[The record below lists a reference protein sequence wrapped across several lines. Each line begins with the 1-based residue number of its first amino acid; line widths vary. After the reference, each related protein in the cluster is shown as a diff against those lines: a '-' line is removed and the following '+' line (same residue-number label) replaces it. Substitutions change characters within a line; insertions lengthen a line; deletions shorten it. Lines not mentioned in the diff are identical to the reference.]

1 MRVDLAE
8 KCFQEFSVR
17 MVYIRCFGDLSVSSG
32 ELVCIID
39 PIHPAGVDAIAAS
52 GHAIIQGEG
61 WREDPRLAETSV
73 IVIRTSPL
81 GPDIFGAMPKLKA
94 IVKHGAGVDNI
105 AIPAASSQGVMVAN
119 TPGGNNSTAVAEG
132 AVALM
137 LGLLRQVREM
147 DALVREGRWSE
158 RWGIRLGDLT
168 GAKVGLI
175 GFGRIARH
183 VATICGAGFG
193 AEVAAY
199 DPMVPDDDI
208 RAAGVEPMPLSEILR
223 RDVISIHTPLTE
235 GTRSLIGAPELA
247 QMHGK
252 AIIVNCS
259 RGGIIDEAALVAAL
273 EARSI
278 GGAGIDVFEDEPPS
292 PEHPLFKL
300 PNALL
305 SPHVAGVTEAGMKD
319 MALHCARVIDVVHR
333 GDTPATLLNG
343 TALA

>member
-1 MRVDLAE
+1 MT
-8 KCFQEFSVR
+8 
-17 MVYIRCFGDLSVSSG
+17 SG
-32 ELVCIID
+32 EVVCIID
-39 PIHPAGVDAIAAS
+39 PIHPAGVEAIAAS
-52 GHAIIQGEG
+52 GHTIIQGEG
-61 WREDPRLAETSV
+61 WRNDPRLPQTSV

-81 GPDIFGAMPKLKA
+81 GPDIFGPMESLKA

-105 AIPAASSQGVMVAN
+105 AIPEASAQGVMVAN

-137 LGLLRQVREM
+137 LGLLRQVRDM
-147 DALVREGRWSE
+147 DALVREARWDE

-183 VATICGAGFG
+183 VARICGAGFG

-199 DPMVPDDDI
+199 DPMLADEDI
-208 RAAGVEPMPLSEILR
+208 RAAGVEPMSLDRILT

-235 GTRSLIGAPELA
+235 GTRNLVGAAELA
-247 QMHGK
+247 QMHSK

-259 RGGIIDEAALVAAL
+259 RGGIIDETALVAAL
-273 EARSI
+273 EAGAI
-278 GGAGIDVFEDEPPS
+278 GGAGIDVFEDEPPADD
-292 PEHPLFKL
+292 HPLFRQ
-300 PNALL
+300 PRALL

-319 MALHCARVIDVVHR
+319 MALHVARVIEAVHQGER
-333 GDTPATLLNG
+333 PVTLLNG
-343 TALA
+343 DALS